1 MQTLFCCEKLDH
13 TDDLYEDFYQSV
25 HVDEKWF
32 FISKDHQR
40 YYLVPGETPP
50 DRQLQNKD
58 HIMKVMFLAAVAR
71 PIYDVDGECVFD
83 GKIGIFPFIEQAPA
97 QRASRLRPRGTIITR
112 PVPVNKERYRDFLM
126 NKVVPAIKVKWGTR
140 VNRNIVIQ
148 QDGASAHINED
159 DPAFVAAGSEGTW
172 NIRLETQPAKSPDF
186 NVLDLSFFRALQS
199 HQWSTPVANNIDGLV
214 AQVLAAF
221 NTFETR
227 KLDFAF
233 LTLQYCM
240 DDVLAIHGD
249 NNYKIRHV
257 GKEAMLAA
265 GTLPIRVPATVHA
278 LHVYNL
284 IMQGENENEDGDN
297 DGDDSVGD
305 DAAVMQMIQEVNIE
319 AV

>member
-1 MQTLFCCEKLDH
+1 M
-13 TDDLYEDFYQSV
+13 
-25 HVDEKWF
+25 
-32 FISKDHQR
+32 
-40 YYLVPGETPP
+40 
-50 DRQLQNKD
+50 
-58 HIMKVMFLAAVAR
+58 
-71 PIYDVDGECVFD
+71 
-83 GKIGIFPFIEQAPA
+83 
-97 QRASRLRPRGTIITR
+97 
-112 PVPVNKERYRDFLM
+112 
-126 NKVVPAIKVKWGTR
+126 
-140 VNRNIVIQ
+140 
-148 QDGASAHINED
+148 
-159 DPAFVAAGSEGTW
+159 
-172 NIRLETQPAKSPDF
+172 ETQPAKSPDF

-257 GKEAMLAA
+257 GKESMLAA

-284 IMQGENENEDGDN
+284 KQGGNDNEDGDN
-297 DGDDSVGD
+297 DANDGVVS
-305 DAAVMQMIQEVNIE
+305 AAMQMIQEVNNIE